1 MLCVIFLSTLF
12 LGFGYASFSAVL
24 PIYGTE
30 DAVGTEIMVYKQV
43 VTRGSDGVWIKD
55 GTYIGRATVG
65 YFFGGGKNGKDALT
79 VNAYSWKAGIATI
92 EETN

>member
-1 MLCVIFLSTLF
+1 VKKPVGFWMLCVIFLSTLF

-24 PIYGTE
+24 PIH
-30 DAVGTEIMVYKQV
+30 
-43 VTRGSDGVWIKD
+43 

-65 YFFGGGKNGKDALT
+65 YFYGGGKNGKDALT
-79 VNAYSWKAGIATI
+79 VNAYSRKAGIATI